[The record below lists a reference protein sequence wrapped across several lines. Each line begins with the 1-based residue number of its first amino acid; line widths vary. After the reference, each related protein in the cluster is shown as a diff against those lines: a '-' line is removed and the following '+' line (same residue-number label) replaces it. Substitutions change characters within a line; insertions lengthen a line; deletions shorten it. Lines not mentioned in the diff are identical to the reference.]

1 MLAAAWGAWKP
12 PPPKEADADA
22 ALRRLFP
29 TGKF

>member
-1 MLAAAWGAWKP
+1 MLAASWGAWKP
-12 PPPKEADADA
+12 PPPKAEDSEA